1 MWASPTRAWNSRT
14 RPDVRIIRRLA
25 VAATAS
31 RLFGENLKMPI
42 YEYGCKSCGHTLD
55 ALQKMSDDPL
65 TDCPECGEAALKRM
79 ISAPRFRLKGDGW
92 YETDFKKDNQRNL
105 AKSDNDAGK
114 SGKSDSKKDSAK
126 SSDKGSSTSKSSD
139 SKSAAAK

>member
-1 MWASPTRAWNSRT
+1 
-14 RPDVRIIRRLA
+14 
-25 VAATAS
+25 
-31 RLFGENLKMPI
+31 MPI
-42 YEYGCKSCGHTLD
+42 YEYGCKNCGHTLD

-65 TDCPECGEAALKRM
+65 VDCPECGESALKRM
-79 ISAPRFRLKGDGW
+79 ISAPRFRLKGEGW

-114 SGKSDSKKDSAK
+114 SGKSDSKKDSSK
-126 SSDKGSSTSKSSD
+126 SSDKGSSASKSSD